1 MGAPWLLPQVDTEIS
16 DRGGEGGGVVK
27 VFLTGSEEQVQM
39 AEALLLALL
48 KAACDSNSVEL
59 TCA

>member
-1 MGAPWLLPQVDTEIS
+1 MLPQADTEIS